1 MIIYNFVRISMSLFS
16 MQVETVIS
24 NEEERNINE
33 SIGLDEYMMEVTIMM
48 ELTKN
53 PHKTEV

>member
-1 MIIYNFVRISMSLFS
+1 